1 MSRLALSALLV
12 MVLLVPARAEDWPIF
27 GRDRT
32 RNAVSP
38 EAGAPTDWQVE
49 VRDPKSGAVVK
60 PAWNVKWSAQ
70 LGTRNLGGPIIA
82 DGLVWVGTNNG
93 HPRDERLT
101 RPRKDGKR
109 EPIDL
114 SVLMCFR
121 ESDGQFLWQYTS
133 PRLGVF
139 VQDGPWHSM
148 GTPLVEGD
156 RLWLITN
163 RCEVLC
169 LDISPLRR
177 GQGTPKELWKVDM
190 RKEFG
195 VFPHAPLMADGFSP
209 SPAADAERLFVVT
222 SNGVDESHIK
232 IPAPDAPSLVCLDKR
247 TGRALWQDASPG
259 KDIMLSQR
267 SSPLVIDIG
276 SRTQV
281 VVGQG
286 DGWLRAFDAASG
298 KLVWKCDLNPK
309 GARYELGNGGNR
321 NYITATPVLYD
332 GRIYIATGQDP
343 EHISGPGVLFC
354 IDPNGTGDVSA
365 ELDDGRGKDKPNP
378 NSRVVWRY
386 GGPPPKEQERGS
398 PVRNYLFGRAMA
410 NCTAHGGLV
419 YACDLEGY
427 VYCLDAKTG
436 RLCWQHDAKAAIWCS
451 PLWAGGKVYFAT
463 EDGDVCVFA
472 HGAEKKH
479 LTTVEMGPATEAT
492 PIYAAPVYAN
502 RTLYLMTEYHLYA
515 IPGRP

>member
-1 MSRLALSALLV
+1 MSRFLLPALLALTAG
-12 MVLLVPARAEDWPIF
+12 PAARADDWPMF

-49 VRDPKSGAVVK
+49 VRNQKSGAVEK
-60 PAWNVKWSAQ
+60 PARSIQWSAT
-70 LGTRNLGGPIIA
+70 LGTRNLGGPVIA
-82 DGLVWVGTNNG
+82 NGLVWVGTNNG

-101 RPRKDGKR
+101 RLRRDGKR

-121 ESDGQFLWQYTS
+121 ESDGRFLWQYTS
-133 PRLGVF
+133 PRLGEM

-156 RLWLITN
+156 RLWLLTN
-163 RCEVLC
+163 RCEVVC
-169 LDISPLRR
+169 LDVGPLRR
-177 GQGTPKELWKVDM
+177 GEGTPQELWKVDL

-195 VFPHAPLMADGFSP
+195 VFPHAPIMAAGFSP

-222 SNGVDESHIK
+222 GNGVDEGHINV
-232 IPAPDAPSLVCLDKR
+232 PAPAAPSLVCLDKR

-259 KDIMLSQR
+259 KAIMCSQL
-267 SSPLVIDIG
+267 SSPLVIDLG
-276 SRTQV
+276 GRTQV

-286 DGWLRAFDAASG
+286 DGWLRAFDAAGG

-309 GARYELGNGGNR
+309 GARYELGNGGTR
-321 NYITATPVLYD
+321 NYITATPVLDD

-365 ELDDGRGKDKPNP
+365 ELDDGRGRGKPNP

-386 GGPPPKEQERGS
+386 GGPAPKDDR
-398 PVRNYLFGRAMA
+398 RDYLFSRAMA

-419 YACDLEGY
+419 YACDLEGF

-436 RLCWQHDAKAAIWCS
+436 RLCWQHDTKTPTWCG
-451 PLWAGGKVYFAT
+451 PLWADGKVYFAT
-463 EDGDVCVFA
+463 EDGDVWVFA
-472 HGAEKKH
+472 HGVEKKH
-479 LTTVEMGPATEAT
+479 LTTVEMGPATVVM
-492 PIYAAPVYAN
+492 PIRVTPVYAN
-502 RTLYLMTEYHLYA
+502 RTLYLMTEANLYA